1 MCQNVTVKKKKKIV
15 ECFSNDGR
23 RSRCCKEQD
32 LLICLSKYVPV
43 SQREPCPSHP
53 AFVLCSSW
61 QALSMASLSS
71 KYPQAVVI
79 SRLVCFITA
88 FFLHLN
94 LPLLLFL
101 CLQTTLNYIFF
112 FPCWSQFCFVFNQIR
127 YFCFHYLCYF
137 AGYYWCGCL
146 VTAGLYT
153 AIPKVPSTPP
163 NYLWSSATSQ
173 ITLP

>member
-1 MCQNVTVKKKKKIV
+1 MCQNVTVKKKKIV

-53 AFVLCSSW
+53 AFVLCSLW

-94 LPLLLFL
+94 LPLLPFL
-101 CLQTTLNYIFF
+101 CLQTTLNYFFF